1 MKKLA
6 VLVGAIALTGSS
18 FAQRPTDSNP
28 FSLEGGLSLNSTT
41 NTFNAPMLKLRYFAA
56 DNIAIR
62 LGLQMDNS
70 KEVEN
75 FYGFDAQGDE
85 TADSLGTLTTKNRL
99 TWISLGGSY
108 HFSQME
114 RLSPY
119 VALDVMIGMESTKV
133 DGADASSLGGYTDG
147 LTSTA
152 TTKGSGL
159 GLNIAGGFDYY
170 FAENVF
176 IGGEV
181 GFMFL
186 SMKDKGGEAS
196 TTFGSTT
203 TTVTTLPAGSA
214 SSFGNSATAAIRLGW
229 RF

>member
-6 VLVGAIALTGSS
+6 LLVGAIALTGTT

-62 LGLQMDNS
+62 LGLQMDNF

-85 TADSLGTLTTKNRL
+85 TADSLGTLTTKDRL

-108 HFSQME
+108 HFSQMD

-119 VALDVMIGMESTKV
+119 VALDVMIGSGSTKIEGV
-133 DGADASSLGGYTDG
+133 DTDG
-147 LTSTA
+147 VGYDAGRKSTSTV
-152 TTKGSGL
+152 KQSGL

-186 SMKDKGGEAS
+186 SAKDKGGEAS
-196 TTFGSTT
+196 TTVGSTT
-203 TTVTTLPAGSA
+203 TTSTFLPLGSS

>member
-6 VLVGAIALTGSS
+6 LLVGAIALTGST

-28 FSLEGGLSLNSTT
+28 FSLEGGLSLNTT
-41 NTFNAPMLKLRYFAA
+41 SNTFNAPMLKLRYFAA

-62 LGLQMDNS
+62 LGLQMGNS
-70 KEVEN
+70 KTVDN
-75 FYGFDAQGDE
+75 YYGFDAQGNE
-85 TADSLGTLTTKNRL
+85 SADSLGTVTTKNHL
-99 TWISLGGSY
+99 TWVSLGGSY
-108 HFSQME
+108 HFSQMD

-119 VALDVMIGMESTKV
+119 VALDVMIGSGSTKV
-133 DGADASSLGGYTDG
+133 DGMDTDG
-147 LTSTA
+147 LGYDAGRTSTS
-152 TTKGSGL
+152 TVKNSGL

-186 SMKDKGGEAS
+186 STKDKGGEAS
-196 TTFGSTT
+196 STFGSTT
-203 TTVTTLPAGSA
+203 TTITTLPSGSI

>member
-6 VLVGAIALTGSS
+6 VLVGALVLTGSA
-18 FAQRPTDSNP
+18 FAQRPTGSNP
-28 FSLEGGLSLNSTT
+28 FSLEGGLSLNTT
-41 NTFNAPMLKLRYFAA
+41 SNTFNAPMLKLRYFAA
-56 DNIAIR
+56 ENIAVR
-62 LGLQMDNS
+62 LGLQMNNDKTVDNY
-70 KEVEN
+70 
-75 FYGFDAQGDE
+75 YGFDAQGNQS
-85 TADSLGTLTTKNRL
+85 ADSLGTVTTKNHL
-99 TWISLGGSY
+99 TWVSLGGSY

-119 VALDVMIGMESTKV
+119 VALDVMIGSGSTKV
-133 DGADASSLGGYTDG
+133 DGKDTDATDYVAG
-147 LTSTA
+147 LTTTS
-152 TTKGSGL
+152 TTKSSGL

-181 GFMFL
+181 GFRFM
-186 SMKDKGGEAS
+186 SSKDKGGTAS
-196 TTFGSTT
+196 STFGSTT
-203 TTVTTLPAGSA
+203 TTINTLSSGTL

>member
-6 VLVGAIALTGSS
+6 VLVGALALTGST

-28 FSLEGGLSLNSTT
+28 FSLEGGLSLNSAS
-41 NTFNAPMLKLRYFAA
+41 NTFNAPMLKLRYFAM
-56 DNIAIR
+56 DNFAVR

-70 KEVEN
+70 KTVDN
-75 FYGFDAQGDE
+75 YYGFDAQGDE
-85 TADSLGTLTTKNRL
+85 IVDSLGTVTTKDRL

-108 HFSQME
+108 HFSQMD

-119 VALDVMIGMESTKV
+119 VALDVMIGSGSTKV
-133 DGADASSLGGYTDG
+133 DGVDTDG
-147 LTSTA
+147 TDYVAGLTTASTS
-152 TTKGSGL
+152 KQSGL

-176 IGGEV
+176 IGAEV
-181 GFMFL
+181 GLMFL
-186 SMKDKGGEAS
+186 SAKDKGGETS
-196 TTFGSTT
+196 STFGSTT
-203 TTVTTLPAGSA
+203 LTSTTLSSGSA

>member
-75 FYGFDAQGDE
+75 FYGFDAHGDE
-85 TADSLGTLTTKNRL
+85 TADSLGTLTIKDRL

-108 HFSQME
+108 HFSQMD

-119 VALDVMIGMESTKV
+119 VALDVMIGSGSTKV
-133 DGADASSLGGYTDG
+133 DGVDTDGSDYVAGLTTASS
-147 LTSTA
+147 
-152 TTKGSGL
+152 TKKSGL

-186 SMKDKGGEAS
+186 SAKDKGGEAS
-196 TTFGSTT
+196 STFGSTT
-203 TTVTTLPAGSA
+203 LTSTTLPAGSA

>member
-6 VLVGAIALTGSS
+6 LLVGAIALTGSS
-18 FAQRPTDSNP
+18 MAQRPTDSNP
-28 FSLEGGLSLNSTT
+28 FSLEGGLSLNTT
-41 NTFNAPMLKLRYFAA
+41 SNTFNAPMLKLRYFAA
-56 DNIAIR
+56 DNFAVR
-62 LGLQMDNS
+62 LGLQMNNS

-85 TADSLGTLTTKNRL
+85 TTDSLGTITTKDRL

-133 DGADASSLGGYTDG
+133 DGVDTDG
-147 LTSTA
+147 NGYDAGRTSTS
-152 TTKGSGL
+152 TTKNSGL

-203 TTVTTLPAGSA
+203 TTVTTLPAGSG

>member
-6 VLVGAIALTGSS
+6 VLVGAIAMTGSS

-28 FSLEGGLSLNSTT
+28 FSLEGGLSLNTT
-41 NTFNAPMLKLRYFAA
+41 SNTFDAPMLKLRYFASENFA
-56 DNIAIR
+56 VR
-62 LGLQMDNS
+62 LGLQMNNS
-70 KEVEN
+70 KTVDN
-75 FYGFDAQGDE
+75 YYGFDAQGDE
-85 TADSLGTLTTKNRL
+85 TADSLGTVTTKDRL
-99 TWISLGGSY
+99 TWVSVGGSY
-108 HFSQME
+108 HFSQMD

-119 VALDVMIGMESTKV
+119 VALDVMIGSGSTKV
-133 DGADASSLGGYTDG
+133 DGADTDGADYVAGLTTAASS
-147 LTSTA
+147 
-152 TTKGSGL
+152 KQSGL

-186 SMKDKGGEAS
+186 SAKDKGGEAS
-196 TTFGSTT
+196 STFGSTT
-203 TTVTTLPAGSA
+203 FSGTTLSSGSV

>member
-6 VLVGAIALTGSS
+6 VLVGALALTGST

-28 FSLEGGLSLNSTT
+28 FSLEGGLSLNSAS
-41 NTFNAPMLKLRYFAA
+41 NTFNAPMLKLRYFAM
-56 DNIAIR
+56 DNFAVR

-70 KEVEN
+70 KTVDN
-75 FYGFDAQGDE
+75 YYGFDAQGNE
-85 TADSLGTLTTKNRL
+85 SSDSLGTVTTKDRL

-108 HFSQME
+108 HFSQMD

-119 VALDVMIGMESTKV
+119 VALDVMIGSGSTKV
-133 DGADASSLGGYTDG
+133 DGVDTDG
-147 LTSTA
+147 SSYDPGRSFTSTE
-152 TTKGSGL
+152 KQSGL

-176 IGGEV
+176 IGAEV
-181 GFMFL
+181 GLMFL
-186 SMKDKGGEAS
+186 SVKDKGAETSS
-196 TTFGSTT
+196 TVGSTT
-203 TTVTTLPAGSA
+203 TTATTLPLGTS
-214 SSFGNSATAAIRLGW
+214 SSFANSATAAIRLGW

>member
-28 FSLEGGLSLNSTT
+28 FSLEGGLSLNTT
-41 NTFNAPMLKLRYFAA
+41 SNTFNAPMLKLRYFASENFA
-56 DNIAIR
+56 VR
-62 LGLQMDNS
+62 LGLQMNNEKTVDNY
-70 KEVEN
+70 
-75 FYGFDAQGDE
+75 YGFDAQGDE
-85 TADSLGTLTTKNRL
+85 TADSLGTVTSKDRL
-99 TWISLGGSY
+99 TWVSVGGSY
-108 HFSQME
+108 HFSQMD

-119 VALDVMIGMESTKV
+119 VALDIMIGSGSTKIEGV
-133 DGADASSLGGYTDG
+133 DTDGADYVAGLTTSASS
-147 LTSTA
+147 
-152 TTKGSGL
+152 KQSGL

-186 SMKDKGGEAS
+186 SAKDKGGES
-196 TTFGSTT
+196 SSTFGSTT
-203 TTVTTLPAGSA
+203 LSGTTLSSGSA

>member
-6 VLVGAIALTGSS
+6 LLVGAIALTGSS

-28 FSLEGGLSLNSTT
+28 FSLEGGLSLNTT
-41 NTFNAPMLKLRYFAA
+41 SNTFNAPMLKLRYFASENFA
-56 DNIAIR
+56 VR
-62 LGLQMDNS
+62 LGIQMNNS
-70 KEVEN
+70 KTVDN
-75 FYGFDAQGDE
+75 YYGFDAQGNE
-85 TADSLGTLTTKNRL
+85 TADSLGTVTTKDHL
-99 TWISLGGSY
+99 TWVSVGGSY

-119 VALDVMIGMESTKV
+119 VALDVMIGSGSTKI
-133 DGADASSLGGYTDG
+133 DGMDTDGTDYVAGLTTSASS
-147 LTSTA
+147 
-152 TTKGSGL
+152 KQSGL

-186 SMKDKGGEAS
+186 SAKDKGGEAS
-196 TTFGSTT
+196 STFGSTT
-203 TTVTTLPAGSA
+203 LSNTTLSSGTA

>member
-6 VLVGAIALTGSS
+6 LLVGAIALTGTT

-70 KEVEN
+70 KTIDN
-75 FYGFDAQGDE
+75 YYGFNAQGDE
-85 TADSLGTLTTKNRL
+85 TADSLGTLTTKDRL

-108 HFSQME
+108 HFSQMD

-119 VALDVMIGMESTKV
+119 VALDVMIGSGSTKV
-133 DGADASSLGGYTDG
+133 DGVDTDG
-147 LTSTA
+147 TDYVSGLTTSS
-152 TTKGSGL
+152 TTKQSGL

-186 SMKDKGGEAS
+186 SAKDKGGDAS
-196 TTFGSTT
+196 STFGSTT
-203 TTVTTLPAGSA
+203 LTTTTLSTGSA

>member
-6 VLVGAIALTGSS
+6 VLLGAIALTGSS

-28 FSLEGGLSLNSTT
+28 FSLEGGLSLNTT
-41 NTFNAPMLKLRYFAA
+41 SNTFNAPMLKLRYFASENFA
-56 DNIAIR
+56 VR
-62 LGLQMDNS
+62 LGLQMNNS

-85 TADSLGTLTTKNRL
+85 TADSLGTVTFKDRL
-99 TWISLGGSY
+99 TWVSVGGSY
-108 HFSQME
+108 HFSQMD

-119 VALDVMIGMESTKV
+119 VALDVMIGMGSSKV
-133 DGADASSLGGYTDG
+133 DGVDTDGADYVAGLTTSASS
-147 LTSTA
+147 
-152 TTKGSGL
+152 KQSGL

-170 FAENVF
+170 FVENVF

-186 SMKDKGGEAS
+186 SAKDKGGEAS
-196 TTFGSTT
+196 STFGSTT
-203 TTVTTLPAGSA
+203 LTSTTLSSGSA